1 MRYILFFSILFCLST
16 ETLKAQDPQFAQFYA
31 NPIYLNPAFTGY
43 TDQHR
48 FVGNYRNQ
56 WLGLQKA
63 FQTYNVSYDRNLYE
77 KNSGIGIAAW
87 QDVAG
92 TTKLTTTNVGVSYS
106 YNVHFNET
114 SDLRFGLQANYG
126 MKTFNMGNLVFNDQ
140 LIPGSTAVSADLK
153 NLGKVNYLDLHFGS
167 LYTGENYWF
176 GATFRHINMPNTS
189 INDKTAKTPVGISLH
204 GGYRFMQLKTGER
217 LTNYL
222 SPVFNYRHQNNFDQ
236 LDLGV
241 YYVSAPL
248 HVGLWY
254 RGLPLK
260 KYSPEFAN
268 HDALSLMIG
277 YELKETNLRIGYS
290 YCYGLSKLTTAANGS
305 HEISICYELSN
316 RGKTNGKSS
325 VPVPKL

>member
-1 MRYILFFSILFCLST
+1 MRNFIILILALCLSS
-16 ETLKAQDPQFAQFYA
+16 ETLKSQDPQFAQFYA

-43 TDQHR
+43 TDHHR

-63 FQTYNVSYDRNLYE
+63 FQTFNISYDRNLYNI
-77 KNSGIGIAAW
+77 NSGIGIVAW

-92 TTKLTTTNVGVSYS
+92 SNKLTTTNLGVSYS
-106 YNVHFNET
+106 YDVHFNET
-114 SDLRFGLQANYG
+114 SDLRFGLQASYA
-126 MKTFNMGNLVFNDQ
+126 MKTFNTGNLIFNDQ

-153 NLGKVNYLDLHFGS
+153 NLGKTSYLDVNFGA
-167 LYTGENYWF
+167 LYTGENFWF
-176 GATFRHINMPNTS
+176 GSTFKHINMPNTS

-204 GGYRFMQLKTGER
+204 GGYRFLQIKSGER
-217 LTNYL
+217 LTYFL

-236 LDLGV
+236 LDLGC
-241 YYVSAPL
+241 YFMQAPF

-254 RGLPLK
+254 RGIPLK
-260 KYSPEFAN
+260 KY
-268 HDALSLMIG
+268 DASFSNNDAISLMLG

-305 HEISICYELSN
+305 HEISINYELSN
-316 RGKTNGKSS
+316 RGKTNGKVSK
-325 VPVPKL
+325 PVPKL